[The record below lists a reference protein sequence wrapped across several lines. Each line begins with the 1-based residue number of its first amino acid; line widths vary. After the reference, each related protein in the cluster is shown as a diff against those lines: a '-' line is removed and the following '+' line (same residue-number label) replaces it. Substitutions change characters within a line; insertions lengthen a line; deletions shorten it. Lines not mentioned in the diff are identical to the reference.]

1 MSVQESIAAALAGHP
16 FHTHGSREPFQA
28 GNRCCDGCEFVGS
41 AEDFNL
47 HLAAVAMD
55 AARQAVEAVGTWP
68 IPLDAGWY
76 VNRAVILDLLTPEG
90 ERDA

>member
-28 GNRCCDGCEFVGS
+28 GSRCCDGCEFVGS

-55 AARQAVEAVGTWP
+55 AARAAVEALHNVVTQLGGGP
-68 IPLDAGWY
+68 DDQ
-76 VNRAVILDLLTPEG
+76 RC
-90 ERDA
+90 R